1 MSEEKQNNQT
11 SQDGLFDDLI
21 KEAPISSLNISEPG
35 LENFSAQDIIGDVT
49 PRKEKPRRFGKRSQR
64 HLNSAPAASEQK
76 PAQTSAPSLEF
87 AQVSVQETPVAEEE
101 TTTAAPVRTLKS
113 DSILEPAEP
122 QSELRLKP
130 AASEALIQDLQ
141 ENSQEDEMTPEE
153 EALFQDF
160 VEVPASKRSRPR
172 REEPLVNDD
181 DEEEEDDDDDIIDP
195 DASLNDETDYDLY
208 EDRKG
213 FMLSDYRK
221 QDEYLARQARQGY
234 HFVKREGRKYYFHK
248 KTPGSYYYKTLY
260 FAQEP
265 SDEQWKQ
272 WAQDGWELV
281 SRAPAKKRKEAGWI
295 VMRQREV
302 FDELHKDIDN
312 EEEKYRFFRN
322 YSSSCRST
330 MFLLFICMAICA
342 ITAFLQW
349 QFKGYLA
356 AIVLSGILFA
366 VSLIVFL
373 MYGRMLRKSKKEARL
388 LKARLRNKERDAEL
402 FDLNALES
410 QDELDSEWEQMDT
423 RYRNKH

>member
-322 YSSSCRST
+322 YSSSCHST